1 MGIFSKSE
9 KMLSLEDLLHHEL
22 RDLYSAESQ
31 LIEALPKMEE
41 SANDPALKQAFH
53 MHLEETRGQRERLV
67 QIGKILNIDMD
78 GEKCDA
84 MAGLVKEGQ
93 EIIKSKSSPEVRDAG
108 LIGAAQR
115 VEHYEIAGYGTANN
129 FARQLGLTEVSSLL
143 SATEDEEKM
152 ADEKLN
158 NLAKGGINEKAKNT
172 VRDKI

>member
-1 MGIFSKSE
+1 MGIFSNSE
-9 KMLSLEDLLHHEL
+9 KIVSLEDLLHHEL
-22 RDLYSAESQ
+22 RDLYSAETQ

-41 SANDPALKQAFH
+41 AASDPTLKEAFR
-53 MHLEETRGQRERLV
+53 MHLGETRTQRQRLEE
-67 QIGKILNIDMD
+67 IGRILNIDMT

-93 EIIKSKSSPEVRDAG
+93 EIIKSKSTPEVKDAG

-129 FARQLGLTEVSSLL
+129 FAQQLGLTEVSALL

-158 NLAKGGINEKAKNT
+158 QLAKGGINQKAKTATRN
-172 VRDKI
+172 V

>member
-22 RDLYSAESQ
+22 RDLYSAETQ

-41 SANDPALKQAFH
+41 AAHDPALKEAFRQH
-53 MHLEETRGQRERLV
+53 LGETRAQHQRLEEIGQ
-67 QIGKILNIDMD
+67 ILNIDMT
-78 GEKCDA
+78 GEKCQA
-84 MAGLVKEGQ
+84 MAGLVKEGE
-93 EIIKSKSSPEVRDAG
+93 EIIKSKSNPEVRDAG
-108 LIGAAQR
+108 LVGAAQR

-129 FARQLGLTEVSSLL
+129 FAIQLGLTEVSALL

-158 NLAKGGINEKAKNT
+158 NLAKGGINEKAKSA
-172 VRDKI
+172 VSRA